1 MTTGGNTSG
10 TKTEPPRDFAGAAA
24 AEAARRRLYTLI
36 ILALAGLVLA
46 GIVVSFMLGR
56 YPISPPQLF
65 AALGDKLREILSRM
79 TNGAVETTKSALATD
94 QMRAILFNVRL
105 PRIFLACMVGCCLSA
120 AGASYQG
127 VFQNPMAA
135 PDILGAS
142 SGAAAG
148 AALAILLEL
157 GSRMVMIFAFAASL
171 ITIALVMLVSRAAR
185 GNRVL
190 RIILAG
196 IMVSSLCNALTSF
209 IKLVADPNNILP
221 EITYWMMGS
230 LAKTKPAEV
239 LFAFVPMALGLAPLL
254 LLRWRINLLTLSDS
268 EARTMGVPVGAVR
281 VAVIICATLIT
292 AASVSVSGLI
302 GWVGLVVPH
311 LARRLVGNN
320 YRHLLPAS
328 MLGGALFLLI
338 VDNVSRNLLLTEIPI
353 GILTSVIG
361 APFFIW
367 LITRKKETI

>member
-1 MTTGGNTSG
+1 MEKKKLRGYS
-10 TKTEPPRDFAGAAA
+10 
-24 AEAARRRLYTLI
+24 LI
-36 ILALAGLVLA
+36 IAALGALVVA
-46 GIVVSFMLGR
+46 GIIVSFTLGR
-56 YPISPPQLF
+56 FPISPGQLMS
-65 AALGDKLREILSRM
+65 ALGEKVFGM
-79 TNGAVETTKSALATD
+79 AKSDALTD

-157 GSRMVMIFAFAASL
+157 GSKMVMVFAFGASL
-171 ITIALVMLVSRAAR
+171 ITIALVMFVSNAAR
-185 GNRVL
+185 GNKVL

-196 IMVSSLCNALTSF
+196 IMVSSLCNAATSF

-230 LAKTKPAEV
+230 LAKTKTADV
-239 LFAFVPMALGLAPLL
+239 LFALVPMAIGIVPLM

-268 EARTMGVPVGAVR
+268 EARTMGVNVTFVR

-338 VDNVSRNLLLTEIPI
+338 VDNVSRNLLVTEIPI

-367 LITRKKETI
+367 LITRKKDAI

>member
-1 MTTGGNTSG
+1 MRA
-10 TKTEPPRDFAGAAA
+10 TEKQKLRGYSLLVAVMAAILVVCVLISFA
-24 AEAARRRLYTLI
+24 
-36 ILALAGLVLA
+36 
-46 GIVVSFMLGR
+46 LGR
-56 YPISPPQLF
+56 FPISPRELLT
-65 AALGDKLREILSRM
+65 ALGEKLFKLE
-79 TNGAVETTKSALATD
+79 KSADITEQL
-94 QMRAILFNVRL
+94 RAILFNVRL
-105 PRIFLACMVGCCLSA
+105 PRVLLACMVGCCLSV
-120 AGASYQG
+120 AGAAYQG

-157 GSRMVMIFAFAASL
+157 SAKMVMLFAFGASL
-171 ITIALVMLVSRAAR
+171 LTISLVMLISNSAR

-196 IMVSSLCNALTSF
+196 IMVSSLCNAATSF
-209 IKLVADPNNILP
+209 IKLVADPNDVLP
-221 EITYWMMGS
+221 EITFWLMGS
-230 LAKTKPAEV
+230 LSKTKPENV
-239 LFAFVPMALGLAPLL
+239 LFAAFPMAIGLIPLL

-268 EARTMGVPVGAVR
+268 EARSMGVNVSFVR
-281 VAVIICATLIT
+281 VTVIVCATLVT

-311 LARRLVGNN
+311 LMRRLVGNN

-328 MLGGALFLLI
+328 MLGGAIFLLI
-338 VDNVSRNLLLTEIPI
+338 VDNVSRNLLKTEIPI

-367 LITRKKETI
+367 LITRKKETV

>member
-1 MTTGGNTSG
+1 MEKKKLRGYSLIV
-10 TKTEPPRDFAGAAA
+10 GALGA
-24 AEAARRRLYTLI
+24 
-36 ILALAGLVLA
+36 LVLV
-46 GIVVSFMLGR
+46 GIVISFMLGR
-56 YPISPPQLF
+56 FPIAPRQLF
-65 AALGDKLREILSRM
+65 LALGEKLFGM
-79 TNGAVETTKSALATD
+79 AKSPELTD
-94 QMRAILFNVRL
+94 QMRAILFNTRL
-105 PRIFLACMVGCCLSA
+105 PRIFLSCMVGCCLSA

-127 VFQNPMAA
+127 VFQNPMAS

-142 SGAAAG
+142 SGAAFG
-148 AALAILLEL
+148 AALALLL
-157 GSRMVMIFAFAASL
+157 QLSSQMVVLFAFAASL
-171 ITIALVMLVSRAAR
+171 ITIALVMLVSSTAR

-196 IMVSSLCNALTSF
+196 IMVSSLCNAGTSF
-209 IKLVADPNNILP
+209 IKLVADPYSILP

-230 LAKTKPAEV
+230 LSKTKPQAV
-239 LFAFVPMALGLAPLL
+239 LFAVIPMTIGIVPLL
-254 LLRWRINLLTLSDS
+254 LLRWRINLLTLSDN
-268 EARTMGVPVGAVR
+268 EAKTLGVNVTFVR
-281 VAVIICATLIT
+281 VVVIICATLIT

-311 LARRLVGNN
+311 LVRRLVGNN

-353 GILTSVIG
+353 GILTAVIG

-367 LITRKKETI
+367 LITRKKDAI

>member
-1 MTTGGNTSG
+1 MRRATT
-10 TKTEPPRDFAGAAA
+10 TE
-24 AEAARRRLYTLI
+24 EASRRRLYTLI
-36 ILALAGLVLA
+36 VITLAALVLA
-46 GIVVSFMLGR
+46 GILVSFTLGR
-56 YPISPPQLF
+56 YPIRPHQLL
-65 AALGDKLREILSRM
+65 AALGDKSREILSGI
-79 TNGAVETTKSALATD
+79 TNGAVSVSKSELVTE

-105 PRIFLACMVGCCLSA
+105 PRILLACMVGCCLSA
-120 AGASYQG
+120 AGAAYQG

-148 AALAILLEL
+148 AALAILMEL
-157 GSRMVMIFAFAASL
+157 GSRMVMVFAFAASL
-171 ITIALVMLVSRAAR
+171 ITIALVMLVSRTAR
-185 GNRVL
+185 GNRLL

-230 LAKTKPAEV
+230 LAKTKPGEV
-239 LFAFVPMALGLAPLL
+239 LFALVPMTLGIAPLL
-254 LLRWRINLLTLSDS
+254 LLRWRINLLTLSDG
-268 EARTMGVPVGAVR
+268 EAKTMGVNVGAVR
-281 VAVIICATLIT
+281 ITVIICSTLIT

-328 MLGGALFLLI
+328 MFSGALFLLI